1 VRLAGSARNGGGP
14 AGELLA
20 AGLVMLDAIVVGG
33 GPAGLSAATWLARY
47 RRTVLVLDSGEY
59 RNRWADAS
67 HGYFSR
73 DPANPADLLAR
84 ARADLDAYPSAEL
97 RHARVVKAA
106 STGDGGFE
114 VVTETERLT
123 GRRLVL
129 ATGVRDQFPEV
140 EGFLE
145 HYGASVFHC
154 PSCDGYEAKGRPV
167 VAIGWS
173 EQVVGFA
180 LELLGWASQVT
191 VVTDGRR
198 FEGDRGHRDTL
209 ERHGVAVLEETAL
222 ELVGPRGDLR
232 AIRLEGG
239 ETVECELGFFSI
251 AHHPLTG
258 LGEQLGCERDPDGYL
273 VVDANG
279 ATTVPGVFAAGDVTP
294 GLQLVQVAAG
304 SGATAGVGCALSLEN
319 DPRTPPPLPP
329 DVEDQIQVTSTGG
342 ASS

>member
-1 VRLAGSARNGGGP
+1 
-14 AGELLA
+14 
-20 AGLVMLDAIVVGG
+20 MTLDAIVIGG

-47 RRTVLVLDSGEY
+47 RRTVVVLDSREY

-73 DPANPADLLAR
+73 DPASPAELLAR
-84 ARADLDAYPSAEL
+84 ARADLGAYPTAEL
-97 RHARVVKAA
+97 RHARAVKAA
-106 STGDGGFE
+106 SAGAGGFE
-114 VVTETERLT
+114 VVTEAERLSS
-123 GRRLVL
+123 RRLVL

-154 PSCDGYEAKGRPV
+154 PSCDGYQAKGRPV

-173 EQVVGFA
+173 EQVAGFA
-180 LELLGWASQVT
+180 LELLGWASRVT

-198 FEGDRGHRDTL
+198 FEGDVRNRQIL
-209 ERHGVAVLEETAL
+209 ERHGIAVREETAR
-222 ELVGPRGDLR
+222 ELVGTRGDLR

-239 ETVECELGFFSI
+239 DVVGCELGFFSI

-258 LGEQLGCERDPDGYL
+258 LAEQLGCERDPDGYL
-273 VVDANG
+273 VVDATG

-304 SGATAGVGCALSLEN
+304 SGATAGVGCSLSLEN

-329 DVEDQIQVTSTGG
+329 DVEDQIQVISTGDN
-342 ASS
+342 S

>member
-1 VRLAGSARNGGGP
+1 
-14 AGELLA
+14 
-20 AGLVMLDAIVVGG
+20 MTLDAIVIGG

-47 RRTVLVLDSGEY
+47 RRRVLVLDSGEY

-73 DPANPADLLAR
+73 DPANPAELLAR
-84 ARADLDAYPSAEL
+84 ARADLDAYPTADV
-97 RHARVVKAA
+97 RHARAVKAA
-106 STGDGGFE
+106 PHGDGGFQ
-114 VVTETERLT
+114 VVTETGRFAA
-123 GRRLVL
+123 RRLVV
-129 ATGVRDQFPEV
+129 ATGVRDQFPDV

-198 FEGDRGHRDTL
+198 FEGDAEHRRML
-209 ERHGVAVLEETAL
+209 ERHGVAVREETAL
-222 ELVGPRGDLR
+222 ELIGTRGDLR
-232 AIRLEGG
+232 AIRLAGG
-239 ETVECELGFFSI
+239 ETVECQLGFFSI

-258 LGEQLGCERDPDGYL
+258 LGEQLGCQRDAQGTWRWTPTAPPPSPACTPPATSPPASSSSRWL
-273 VVDANG
+273 PAAAPAPAWVVPCRWR
-279 ATTVPGVFAAGDVTP
+279 TTP
-294 GLQLVQVAAG
+294 GPHRH
-304 SGATAGVGCALSLEN
+304 S
-319 DPRTPPPLPP
+319 PP
-329 DVEDQIQVTSTGG
+329 TSTTGSRSPAPGG
-342 ASS
+342 SS

>member
-1 VRLAGSARNGGGP
+1 
-14 AGELLA
+14 
-20 AGLVMLDAIVVGG
+20 MTLDAIVIGG

-47 RRTVLVLDSGEY
+47 RRRVVVLDSREY
-59 RNRWADAS
+59 RNRWADTS

-73 DPANPADLLAR
+73 DPANPVELLAR
-84 ARADLDAYPSAEL
+84 ARGDLDAYPTADV
-97 RHARVVKAA
+97 RHARAVKAA
-106 STGDGGFE
+106 PHGDGGFQ
-114 VVTETERLT
+114 VVTETGRFAA
-123 GRRLVL
+123 RRLVL
-129 ATGVRDQFPEV
+129 ATGVRDQFPDV
-140 EGFLE
+140 EGFFD

-154 PSCDGYEAKGRPV
+154 PSCDGYEAKGRSV

-198 FEGDRGHRDTL
+198 FEGDAEHRRML
-209 ERHGVAVLEETAL
+209 ERHGVAVREETAL
-222 ELVGPRGDLR
+222 ELIGTRGDLR
-232 AIRLEGG
+232 AIRLAGG
-239 ETVECELGFFSI
+239 ETVECQLGFFSI

-258 LGEQLGCERDPDGYL
+258 LGEQLGCQCDAQGYL

-279 ATTVPGVFAAGDVTP
+279 ATTVPGVYAAGDVTP

-304 SGATAGVGCALSLEN
+304 SGAIAGVGCALSLEN

-329 DVEDQIQVTSTGG
+329 DVDDRIQVTSTGR
-342 ASS
+342 

>member
-1 VRLAGSARNGGGP
+1 M
-14 AGELLA
+14 
-20 AGLVMLDAIVVGG
+20 MLDAIVVGG

-73 DPANPADLLAR
+73 DPASPAELLAR
-84 ARADLDAYPSAEL
+84 ARADLGAYPTVEL

-106 STGDGGFE
+106 SAGDGEYE

-123 GRRLVL
+123 GRRLAL

-140 EGFLE
+140 EGFFE

-198 FEGDRGHRDTL
+198 FEGDGGHRDTL
-209 ERHGVAVLEETAL
+209 ERHGVAVREEPAL
-222 ELVGPRGDLR
+222 ELVGPRGELR

-251 AHHPLTG
+251 AHHPVTG
-258 LGEQLGCERDPDGYL
+258 VAEQLGCERDSDGYL
-273 VVDANG
+273 VVDATG

-329 DVEDQIQVTSTGG
+329 DLEDQIQVTSTGG
-342 ASS
+342 DSS